1 MTASKTHPQ
10 EALNVTAA
18 ETAATNVT
26 ATKTA
31 VPRPSVVMI
40 VLLLIFF
47 LGTSDNQMISPL
59 LPRIAEDFG
68 YGTNVGEVG
77 RLLYPAYAL
86 AAAAAALLIGPLS
99 DKYGRRR
106 FLLYAAVVFGLS
118 LLAAALIHNLYLL
131 AAVRM
136 ITGVAAGTFSTCSI
150 AYVADYFPYERRGVA
165 MSVVQAGYFFALV
178 LGVPL
183 ANQVANWK
191 SWRLSFTLF
200 GVVSIITFALVAALL
215 PEDKHTMAE
224 MNLSKRMARRFDN
237 IRITFEGRSRVAAIV
252 AAFFVSGGFVGF
264 FSYLGSWLKQGLKL
278 SPTAINSFFAL
289 VGVALLIGAFVAG
302 PVADKFGKRGL
313 SILATLALAPTLVLI
328 PYLGWGVMLFVVFL
342 ISALAFAFRQGPL
355 QALATELVPR
365 RARGA
370 LVAVRN
376 TASQIG
382 IATATLASGALYDKL
397 GFTAVGLLSG
407 ALTLCAAAC
416 ILMMN
421 EPLGEPAAQEPNE

>member
-1 MTASKTHPQ
+1 MKIA
-10 EALNVTAA
+10 VT
-18 ETAATNVT
+18 ETP
-26 ATKTA
+26 A
-31 VPRPSVVMI
+31 VPRAGIVMS

-68 YGTNVGEVG
+68 FGTNVGEVG

-86 AAAAAALLIGPLS
+86 AAAAAALLIGPMS

-106 FLLYAAVVFGLS
+106 FLLYAAIVFAVS
-118 LLAAALIHNLYLL
+118 LLMTALIHNLYLL

-136 ITGVAAGTFSTCSI
+136 VTGLAAGTFSTCSI

-183 ANQVANWK
+183 ANQLANWTN
-191 SWRLSFTLF
+191 WRVSFALF
-200 GVVSIITFALVAALL
+200 GFVAIIAFALVAALL
-215 PEDKHTMAE
+215 PEDKHAMAE
-224 MNLSKRMARRFDN
+224 MNLATRMARRFDN
-237 IRITFEGRSRVAAIV
+237 IHITFEGRSRIAAIA

-264 FSYLGSWLKQGLKL
+264 FSYLGSWLLQTLKL
-278 SPTAINSFFAL
+278 STTAVNGFFAL
-289 VGVALLIGAFVAG
+289 VGVALLAGAFIAG

-313 SILATLALAPTLVLI
+313 SILATLILAPTLMLI
-328 PYLGWGVMLFVVFL
+328 PRLGWGAGLFTVFL
-342 ISALAFAFRQGPL
+342 LSALAFAFRQGPL

-397 GFTAVGLLSG
+397 GFSAVGLFSG
-407 ALTLCAAAC
+407 LLTLAAAAC
-416 ILMMN
+416 ILLMR
-421 EPLGEPAAQEPNE
+421 EPDGEPTTLEPNE